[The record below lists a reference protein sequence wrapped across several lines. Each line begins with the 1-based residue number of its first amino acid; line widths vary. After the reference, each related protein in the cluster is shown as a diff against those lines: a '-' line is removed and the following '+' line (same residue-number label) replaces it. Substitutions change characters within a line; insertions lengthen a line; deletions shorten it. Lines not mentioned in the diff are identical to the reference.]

1 MYKFWLCY
9 IDTRCSTFK
18 GAKSYKLTKDQEC
31 FLCCHFLDVFQTK
44 KPHLINDNTCFCTKS
59 CDRFTSTQRLE
70 MYQIKINKN
79 TGKQHVHFISSNEKH
94 FILLF
99 CNERTINGRSM
110 WLFITSS
117 EFLFVFLCFAFLWLN
132 CSYGFA
138 NIYVKNDKERT

>member
-59 CDRFTSTQRLE
+59 CDRFTSTQRLKCNK
-70 MYQIKINKN
+70 IKIKKIRENSM
-79 TGKQHVHFISSNEKH
+79 FISFHQMKN
-94 FILLF
+94 ILSYYFLTK
-99 CNERTINGRSM
+99 RTINGCSM
-110 WLFITSS
+110 WLFIASPG
-117 EFLFVFLCFAFLWLN
+117 FLFVMFLYFSAFLWLN
-132 CSYGFA
+132 CSYEFG
-138 NIYVKNDKERT
+138 NMYIKR